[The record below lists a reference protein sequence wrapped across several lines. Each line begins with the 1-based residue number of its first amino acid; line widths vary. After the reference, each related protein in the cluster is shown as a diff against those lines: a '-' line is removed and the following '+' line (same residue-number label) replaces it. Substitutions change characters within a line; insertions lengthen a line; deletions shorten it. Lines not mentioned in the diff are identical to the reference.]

1 MIKLRFRQ
9 YFLHLTTF
17 STIILC
23 SNHVNYKMSSEATLP
38 MESPKSR
45 DIASTEDDLNR
56 AIIKMLQQDG
66 RLPYKDI
73 ARALQVSEGT
83 IRNRVQSMKQSG
95 ALKIV
100 ALADPMA
107 IRYKADAMIG
117 IKVASPVTP
126 RAVALRLSEL
136 SEVVYVLWVS
146 GRYDLLIEVVCET
159 RSAFQSFLEEH
170 CFGHD
175 DIDQIEVMSGIE
187 MFKNQFLLKRP
198 AQ

>member
-1 MIKLRFRQ
+1 
-9 YFLHLTTF
+9 
-17 STIILC
+17 
-23 SNHVNYKMSSEATLP
+23 MSAAATNP
-38 MESPKSR
+38 TEPDKTR
-45 DIASTEDDLNR
+45 GIASTEDDLNR
-56 AIIKMLQQDG
+56 EIINMLQQDG

-73 ARALQVSEGT
+73 ATALEVSEGT
-83 IRNRVQSMKQSG
+83 IRNRIQSMKQSG

-117 IKVASPVTP
+117 IKIAHPATP
-126 RAVALRLSEL
+126 REVARRLSEQG
-136 SEVVYVLWVS
+136 EVVYVLWVS

-159 RSAFQSFLEEH
+159 RGAFQSFLETH

-175 DIDQIEVMSGIE
+175 DIDQIEVMTGIE
-187 MFKNQFLLKRP
+187 MFKNQFLLKRQ

>member
-1 MIKLRFRQ
+1 
-9 YFLHLTTF
+9 
-17 STIILC
+17 
-23 SNHVNYKMSSEATLP
+23 MSSEATVSLEP
-38 MESPKSR
+38 SKSR
-45 DIASTEDDLNR
+45 GIASTEDDLNR

-73 ARALQVSEGT
+73 ARALKVSEGT
-83 IRNRVQSMKQSG
+83 IRNRVQSMKKSG

-117 IKVASPVTP
+117 IKVAHPATP
-126 RAVALRLSEL
+126 REVAHRLSERG
-136 SEVVYVLWVS
+136 EVVYVLWVS

-159 RSAFQSFLEEH
+159 RNAFQTFLEKH
-170 CFGHD
+170 CFGHN

-187 MFKNQFLLKRP
+187 MFKNQFLLKR
-198 AQ
+198 QTQ

>member
-1 MIKLRFRQ
+1 MA
-9 YFLHLTTF
+9 
-17 STIILC
+17 
-23 SNHVNYKMSSEATLP
+23 SEAAVSDEP
-38 MESPKSR
+38 R
-45 DIASTEDDLNR
+45 VRGIASTEDDLNR

-73 ARALQVSEGT
+73 AKALEVSEGT
-83 IRNRVQSMKQSG
+83 IRNRVQSMKRSG

-107 IRYKADAMIG
+107 IRYQADAMIG
-117 IKVASPVTP
+117 IKVATPSTP
-126 RAVALRLSEL
+126 RDVALRLSAQG
-136 SEVVYVLWVS
+136 EVVYVLWVS

-159 RSAFQSFLEEH
+159 SNAFQSFLEQH
-170 CFGHD
+170 CFGHS

-187 MFKNQFLLKRP
+187 MFKNQFLLKRQ

>member
-1 MIKLRFRQ
+1 MA
-9 YFLHLTTF
+9 
-17 STIILC
+17 SPATI
-23 SNHVNYKMSSEATLP
+23 SVDPVRT
-38 MESPKSR
+38 R
-45 DIASTEDDLNR
+45 GIASTEDDLNR
-56 AIIKMLQQDG
+56 AIIKMLQDDG

-73 ARALQVSEGT
+73 ARALDVSEGT
-83 IRNRVQSMKQSG
+83 IRNRVQSMKRSG

-107 IRYKADAMIG
+107 IRYQADAMIG
-117 IKVASPVTP
+117 IKVAHPATP
-126 RAVALRLSEL
+126 RQVAHRLSEH

-159 RSAFQSFLEEH
+159 SGAFQEFLEKH

-175 DIDQIEVMSGIE
+175 DIAQIEVMSGIE
-187 MFKNQFLLKRP
+187 MFKNQFLLKRQ

>member
-1 MIKLRFRQ
+1 MP
-9 YFLHLTTF
+9 
-17 STIILC
+17 
-23 SNHVNYKMSSEATLP
+23 SEAAT
-38 MESPKSR
+38 SIASGKSR
-45 DIASTEDDLNR
+45 GIASTEDDLNR

-73 ARALQVSEGT
+73 ATKLKVSEGT

-117 IKVASPVTP
+117 IKVAHPATP
-126 RAVALRLSEL
+126 RAVAHRLSERG
-136 SEVVYVLWVS
+136 EVVYVLWVS

-159 RSAFQSFLEEH
+159 RSAFQSFLEQH

-175 DIDQIEVMSGIE
+175 DIDQIEVMTGIE
-187 MFKNQFLLKRP
+187 MFKNQFLLKRQ

>member
-1 MIKLRFRQ
+1 MPNQASIE
-9 YFLHLTTF
+9 
-17 STIILC
+17 I
-23 SNHVNYKMSSEATLP
+23 
-38 MESPKSR
+38 ESGKAR
-45 DIASTEDDLNR
+45 GIASAEDELNR
-56 AIIKMLQQDG
+56 EIIRMLQQDG

-73 ARALQVSEGT
+73 AVALKVSEGT

-95 ALKIV
+95 AMKIV

-117 IKVASPVTP
+117 IKVATPATP
-126 RAVALRLSEL
+126 RLVAQRLAEL
-136 SEVVYVLWVS
+136 GEVVYVLWVS

-159 RSAFQSFLEEH
+159 RGAFQDFLERH

-175 DIDQIEVMSGIE
+175 DIDSIEVMSGIE
-187 MFKNQFLLKRP
+187 MFKNQFLLKRQ